1 MYHLAVG
8 DPNSISLGGRCTPEA
23 RKRREPSDGAMGN
36 APLPAG
42 VLEPGSGI
50 VFTVHGTCR
59 SCGWGFGAVEI
70 STVEMGFN
78 KRCGETMVSV
88 RVPPNGS
95 IMWWL
100 SNQRH
105 QIFGQTLE

>member
-59 SCGWGFGAVEI
+59 GKLQ
-70 STVEMGFN
+70 MGL
-78 KRCGETMVSV
+78 RCRGDFHSG
-88 RVPPNGS
+88 NGVKQKV
-95 IMWWL
+95 WR
-100 SNQRH
+100 NNR
-105 QIFGQTLE
+105 